1 MPLAVALILL
11 VVGSIVFHFLSP
23 WTFTP
28 LASNWSQIDD
38 TIGITFWVT
47 GFVFIAVNL
56 FMAYAIIRYRHR
68 QGNRAGYEPEN
79 KKLEG
84 WLTFFTTVGV
94 AAMLAPGLFVWARFV
109 DVPEDALEVE
119 AVGQQWHWTYRL
131 PGDDGKFGDSDLKL
145 VTADNP
151 FGMDPD
157 DPAGRDDRLV
167 SDAQLHLPVD
177 RPVKI
182 WLRSKDVLH
191 NFTVAQFRVKMDL
204 VPGMVTYMWLTPTVT
219 GRFELL
225 CEELCGIAH
234 HTMRGAVMV
243 EEQEAFDAWA
253 SAQPTFADL
262 QRPPTV
268 NAAAGAAQY
277 AVCAAC
283 HGPQGQGMQAL
294 NAPKIAGQDPWYLK
308 RQLQNYQQG
317 LRGAHEDDIFG
328 RQMAPMARTLATE
341 EAVSNIVAHIQTFPD
356 EAAPQTIEGNIA
368 AGGNRFIVC
377 AYCHGANGEGIEAMN
392 APRLAG
398 MTDWYLAQQLQNFKQ
413 GIRGEHPEDYYG
425 KQMGFMGRI
434 LQNEQAINDVV
445 AYINT
450 LESLPE
456 SVAAS
461 PAGSVASP
469 AAGTERGSM
478 SQSSSHH

>member
-56 FMAYAIIRYRHR
+56 FMAYAIIRYRHKKDK
-68 QGNRAGYEPEN
+68 RATYEPEN

-84 WLTFFTTVGV
+84 WLTVFTTVGV
-94 AAMLAPGLFVWARFV
+94 AAMLAPGLFVWAKFV
-109 DVPEDALEVE
+109 EVPEDAIEVE
-119 AVGQQWHWTYRL
+119 AVGQQWHWSYRL
-131 PGDDGKFGDSDLKL
+131 PGEDGEFGDSDLKL
-145 VTADNP
+145 INADNP
-151 FGMDPD
+151 FGIDAD
-157 DPAGRDDRLV
+157 DPAGQDDILV

-204 VPGMVTYMWLTPTVT
+204 VPGMVTYMWLTPTKT
-219 GRFELL
+219 GRYEVL

-234 HTMRGAVMV
+234 HTMRGAVVV
-243 EEQEAFDAWA
+243 EEQQAFDTWA
-253 SAQPTFADL
+253 ASHATFADT
-262 QRPPTV
+262 QQTMQA

-283 HGPQGQGMQAL
+283 HGPQGQGMQPL
-294 NAPKIAGQDPWYLK
+294 NAPKLAGQEPWYLK
-308 RQLQNYQQG
+308 RQLENYKDG
-317 LRGAHEDDIFG
+317 LRGTHEADVFG
-328 RQMAPMARTLATE
+328 RQMAPMARTLATD
-341 EAVSNIVAHIQTFPD
+341 AAIDNILAHIGTFPD
-356 EAAPQTIEGNIA
+356 QPPAQTVDGNVA
-368 AGGNRFIVC
+368 AGASRYVVC
-377 AYCHGANGEGIEAMN
+377 AYCHGSEGQGIEAMN

-398 MTDWYLAQQLQNFKQ
+398 MSDWYLKHQLENFKQ

-434 LQNEQAINDVV
+434 LQDEQAVNDVV
-445 AYINT
+445 AYIN
-450 LESLPE
+450 SLQPAEAE
-456 SVAAS
+456 SVAES
-461 PAGSVASP
+461 RTD
-469 AAGTERGSM
+469 AADTSG
-478 SQSSSHH
+478 QY

>member
-1 MPLAVALILL
+1 MPLAVVLILL
-11 VVGSIVFHFLSP
+11 VVGSVAFHFLSP

-68 QGNRAGYEPEN
+68 KDERATYDPEN
-79 KKLEG
+79 KKLEA
-84 WLTFFTTVGV
+84 WLTGLTAVGV
-94 AAMLAPGLFVWARFV
+94 AAMLAPGLFVWAKFV
-109 DVPEDALEVE
+109 EVPPDALEVE
-119 AVGQQWHWTYRL
+119 AVGQQWHWSYRL
-131 PGDDGKFGDSDLKL
+131 PGEDGEFGDTDLRL
-145 VTADNP
+145 ITAENP
-151 FGMDPD
+151 FGMEEN
-157 DPAGRDDRLV
+157 DPAGQDDILI
-167 SDAQLHLPVD
+167 SDAEMHLPVD

-204 VPGMVTYMWLTPTVT
+204 VPGMVTYMWLTPTQT
-219 GRFELL
+219 GRYEVL

-234 HTMRGAVMV
+234 HTMRGAVYV
-243 EEQEAFDAWA
+243 EEQEAFESWRAKHPTYADTR
-253 SAQPTFADL
+253 QPTPA
-262 QRPPTV
+262 

-283 HGPQGQGMQAL
+283 HGQQGEGMQAV

-308 RQLQNYQQG
+308 RQLENFKAG
-317 LRGAHEDDIFG
+317 LRGSHQEDVFG
-328 RQMAPMARTLATE
+328 QQMAPMARTLATE
-341 EAVSNIVAHIQTFPD
+341 ALVDNMVAHIQTLTD
-356 EAAPQTIEGNIA
+356 EPPAQTVEGNVQ
-368 AGGNRFIVC
+368 AGASRFTVC
-377 AYCHGANGEGIEAMN
+377 AYCHGAEGQGIEAMN

-398 MTDWYLAQQLQNFKQ
+398 MTDWYLAHQLQNFRR
-413 GIRGEHPEDYYG
+413 GIRGEHPQDYYG

-434 LQNEQAINDVV
+434 LQDDQAVSDVI

-450 LESLPE
+450 LTPVVGDSAAD
-456 SVAAS
+456 SVAAN
-461 PAGSVASP
+461 
-469 AAGTERGSM
+469 TRK
-478 SQSSSHH
+478 